1 VADAALLVAVLALRP
16 PAYLQ
21 VLTLT
26 LTLTLALALTLT
38 LTLTLL
44 TFSVVPLHLRV
55 LWVDVM
61 EVGWVCLLSLCMAR
75 KPADETAAP
84 PPTANADALA
94 GMEGRVV
101 PTANAAAPERPLS
114 TYSAE

>member
-1 VADAALLVAVLALRP
+1 
-16 PAYLQ
+16 
-21 VLTLT
+21 VLTLA
-26 LTLTLALALTLT
+26 LALALALTLT

-75 KPADETAAP
+75 KPAKEGKPADGTAAP

>member
-1 VADAALLVAVLALRP
+1 
-16 PAYLQ
+16 
-21 VLTLT
+21 
-26 LTLTLALALTLT
+26 
-38 LTLTLL
+38 
-44 TFSVVPLHLRV
+44 
-55 LWVDVM
+55 
-61 EVGWVCLLSLCMAR
+61 MAR